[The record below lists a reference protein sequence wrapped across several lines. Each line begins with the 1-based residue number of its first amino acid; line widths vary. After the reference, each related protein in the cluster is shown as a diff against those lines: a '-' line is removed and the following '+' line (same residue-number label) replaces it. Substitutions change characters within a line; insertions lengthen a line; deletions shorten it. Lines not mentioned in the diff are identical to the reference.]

1 LKDVKKEQVY
11 QYLTLIGL
19 DCARFLLLWAS
30 FFAVELYAWI
40 LLDANDPVVLA
51 FGLFWALLLSAL
63 VYVIPRKASRIVFG
77 ILYYLPALW
86 TIGQVGYYQIF
97 GKLMWFTSTQ
107 FAGEG
112 AEFVGSILSNFT
124 AGFWIYSILLIAIG
138 VLVLVFYP
146 KTARNHW
153 VRLGML
159 APVLLSILYLNLLP
173 ETVFVK
179 DKDVWG
185 TKSEFGQSS
194 SLRATYNTMYDAEN
208 VYNICGIYHLSFR
221 DLWVN
226 HLYPLTP
233 AYRTQVKA
241 QRKDIDA
248 YFDARGERT
257 DNEMTGIFAGK
268 NVVLVLMESMDDWMI
283 TPQDTPTLCRLMD
296 EGIHFTQFYTPNFGT
311 ARTIN
316 SEFCM
321 NTGIYLPTTGKYVF
335 DYITNDFR
343 QSIAGVLNA
352 EGYTSEVFHYNTR
365 EFYSRGVMEP
375 AMGYDGYNTYM
386 DYTDVKDE
394 LYSDQY
400 LFDNDTLYDLF
411 FREGQ
416 TLNTII
422 TRAAHGSYIYR
433 EVLSHYALKQYPQY
447 RGMFGSEEE
456 DCCRVKARLIDDLFA
471 RLLTELSVAG
481 QLENTVIIAMTDH
494 YTYLYDDKKEMI
506 DLSGLTG
513 KSSLLLEK
521 TPCFI
526 WSANAPATQVDKTLN
541 TADLVPTVLNLLGIR
556 TKWDYLGQ
564 DAFDPN
570 YPGYAIFPN
579 GDWIRDGVVMHAGH
593 VVECP
598 TGTTPTEEYL
608 QEMSAL
614 AQEFVH
620 ISNCLLTSNYYK
632 QFS

>member
-1 LKDVKKEQVY
+1 MRNMKKLTK
-11 QYLTLIGL
+11 YLPGIGL
-19 DCARFLLLWAS
+19 DCARFLILWGS
-30 FFAVELYAWI
+30 FFAVELYAWF
-40 LLDANDPVVLA
+40 LLDATDSVVLW
-51 FGLFWALLLSAL
+51 FGFFWSVLLSSICYA
-63 VYVIPRKASRIVFG
+63 IPRKASRIVFG
-77 ILYYLPALW
+77 ILYYLAALW
-86 TIGQVGYYQIF
+86 TIAQVGYYQIF

-124 AGFWIYSILLIAIG
+124 TGYWANSIVLIALG
-138 VLVLVFYP
+138 VVSLVFYP

-153 VRLGML
+153 VRICMVI
-159 APVLLSILYLNLLP
+159 PVFFSILYLNLLP

-194 SLRATYNTMYDAEN
+194 SLRATYNTMYDAGN

-233 AYRTQVKA
+233 AYRSQVNA
-241 QRKDIDA
+241 QRKEIDR
-248 YFDARGERT
+248 YFEDRGQQT
-257 DNEMTGIFAGK
+257 SNEMTGIFEGK

-283 TPQDTPTLCRLMD
+283 TPEDTPTLCRLME

-343 QSIAGVLNA
+343 QSMAGVLNA
-352 EGYTSEVFHYNTR
+352 NGYTSEVFHYNTR
-365 EFYSRGVMEP
+365 EFYSRGVFLP
-375 AMGYDGYNTYM
+375 AIGYDSYNTYM
-386 DYTDVKDE
+386 DYTDIKND

-400 LFDNDTLYDLF
+400 VFDNEALNNLF

-416 TLNTII
+416 TFNTII

-433 EVLSHYALKQYPQY
+433 EVVSHYGLKQYPQY
-447 RGMFGSEEE
+447 KGLYGSEEE
-456 DCCRVKARLIDDLFA
+456 DCARLKARLVDDMFA
-471 RLLTELSVAG
+471 RLLQELEAHG

-494 YTYLYDDKKEMI
+494 YTYLYDNKEEVAE
-506 DLSGLTG
+506 LSGLQNH
-513 KSSLLLEK
+513 SSMLLEK

-526 WSANAPATQVDKTLN
+526 WSPDCPTIQVDKTLN
-541 TADLVPTVLNLLGIR
+541 TADLLPTVMNLLGIESA
-556 TKWDYLGQ
+556 WEYLGQ

-570 YPGYAIFPN
+570 YPGYAIFSN
-579 GDWIRDGVVMHAGH
+579 GSWIRDGIVYQNGKVIHNLND
-593 VVECP
+593 
-598 TGTTPTEEYL
+598 TPYTSEYL
-608 QEMSAL
+608 ANMNRI
-614 AQEFVH
+614 AQDFIH
-620 ISNCLLTSNYYK
+620 ISNTLLTCDYYK
-632 QFS
+632 KFE

>member
-1 LKDVKKEQVY
+1 MRNMKKLTE
-11 QYLTLIGL
+11 YLPGIGL
-19 DCARFLLLWAS
+19 DCARFLILWGS
-30 FFAVELYAWI
+30 FFAVELYAWF
-40 LLDANDPVVLA
+40 LLDATDSVVLW
-51 FGLFWALLLSAL
+51 FGFFWSVLLSSICYA
-63 VYVIPRKASRIVFG
+63 IPRKASRIVFG
-77 ILYYLPALW
+77 ILYYLAALW
-86 TIGQVGYYQIF
+86 TIAQVGYYQIF

-112 AEFVGSILSNFT
+112 AEFMGSILSNFT
-124 AGFWIYSILLIAIG
+124 TCYWANSIVLIALG
-138 VLVLVFYP
+138 VVSLVFYP

-153 VRLGML
+153 VRICMVI
-159 APVLLSILYLNLLP
+159 PVFFSILYLNLLP

-194 SLRATYNTMYDAEN
+194 SLRATYNTMYDAGN

-233 AYRTQVKA
+233 AYRSQVNA
-241 QRKDIDA
+241 QRKEIDR
-248 YFDARGERT
+248 YFDDRGQHT
-257 DNEMTGIFAGK
+257 DNEMTGIFEGK

-283 TPQDTPTLCRLMD
+283 TPEDTPTRCRLME

-343 QSIAGVLNA
+343 QSMAGVLNA
-352 EGYTSEVFHYNTR
+352 NGYTSEVFHYNTR

-375 AMGYDGYNTYM
+375 ALGYDGYNTYM

-400 LFDNDTLYDLF
+400 LFDNEELNSLF
-411 FREGQ
+411 FREGK

-456 DCCRVKARLIDDLFA
+456 DCCRVKARLIDELFQ
-471 RLLTELSVAG
+471 RLLTELSLQG

-506 DLSGLTG
+506 ELSGLTG
-513 KSSLLLEK
+513 RSSLLLEK

-526 WSANAPATQVDKTLN
+526 WSPDAPALQVDKTLN
-541 TADLVPTVLNLLGIR
+541 TADLVPTALNLLGV
-556 TKWDYLGQ
+556 TPQWGYLGQ
-564 DAFDPN
+564 DAFDAQ
-570 YPGYAIFPN
+570 YPGYVIFPN
-579 GDWIRDGVVMHAGH
+579 GDWIQNGVVMHAGQI
-593 VVECP
+593 VECP
-598 TGTTPTEEYL
+598 DGVTLTEEYL
-608 QEMSAL
+608 QEMSQL
-614 AQEFVH
+614 AQKFVH